1 MATWR
6 AISAL
11 GRSLLGL
18 IEDHYPT
25 AELTGATVEFKLV
38 HPASFESP
46 QKNGFSVCLYRVGIN
61 PTLRTLPPR
70 RDPSGRRYRPSL
82 PLDLQFLITPW
93 AEDAERQMRLLG
105 WTMRFFEDLPV
116 LPAAVLNSYAVE
128 PATFR
133 PEEAVELVY
142 DPLALAD
149 YLAVWD
155 KLKPNM
161 QTSLTYAVRM
171 LTIDSEVKLQGAAPA
186 QTRDFAYSD
195 LVGP

>member
-6 AISAL
+6 AISAV
-11 GRSLLGL
+11 GRSILGL

-25 AELTGATVEFKLV
+25 AELAGATVEFKIV
-38 HPASFESP
+38 HPASFETP
-46 QKNGFSVCLYRVGIN
+46 QKNGFSVCLCRVAIN

-82 PLDLQFLITPW
+82 PLDLQLLITPW

-105 WTMRFFEDLPV
+105 WTLRFFEDLPI

-133 PEEAVELVY
+133 PEEAVELIY
-142 DPLALAD
+142 DPLSLAD

-155 KLKPNM
+155 KLKPKM

-171 LTIDSEVKLQGAAPA
+171 LTVDSEVELKDAVPV
-186 QTRDFAYSD
+186 QTRDFGYGE
-195 LVGP
+195 LVRP